1 MADYDALA
9 AAAARHDVVVV
20 QRLPGQ
26 LLRRLARSPVRI
38 VFDLY
43 NPLPIEVLEAAGAE
57 SLAQA
62 RRAQRIT
69 TLGVLAGLAAA
80 DFVICASERQ
90 RDLWLGG
97 MVFRGLLDPARYR
110 RDPSGRS
117 LIDVVPFGVPDDPR
131 PTPPAASP
139 WPGVGPDD
147 RVLVWGGGIWRWLD
161 ALTPIRAVEILR
173 RTRDDVHLVFIGTGR
188 PVTAEGSSAGDEAV
202 AEAERLGLLGTAVH
216 VNPGWTPYRERGAL
230 LAAADLGVSA
240 HPDHLESRFAFR
252 TRLLDYL
259 WAGLPIVSTRG
270 DALGDLVERRG
281 LGAAPPPG
289 DPDAFAAACARLL
302 DDDALRERTGRRSR
316 RRRGRAALVAGD
328 AAVGRLVPRPAA
340 GRSPA
345 RRGAREHGRTAGPDR
360 GRPAR
365 ANGSARGRAAS
376 RLGTRPDRSGTIA
389 PAAAPRTA
397 IESPPWR

>member
-1 MADYDALA
+1 MSAGPRVLVVSPEPVGEVMAGPAIRAYELARALAAHCDVTLAAPAPSDLPHPSDMALLAAGVADYDALA
-9 AAAARHDVVVV
+9 AAAEEHDVAVV

-26 LLRRLARSPVRI
+26 LLRRLARSSVRI

-57 SLAQA
+57 PLAQA

-80 DFVICASERQ
+80 DYVICASERQ
-90 RDLWLGG
+90 RDFWLGG
-97 MVFRGLLDPARYR
+97 MAFRGLLDPSRYR

-117 LIDVVPFGVPDDPR
+117 LIDVVPFGVPDEPS
-131 PTPPAASP
+131 PAPPASPP
-139 WPGVGPDD
+139 WPGVGSDD
-147 RVLVWGGGIWRWLD
+147 HVLVWGGGIWRWLD
-161 ALTPIRAVEILR
+161 ASTPIRAVEILR

-188 PVTAEGSSAGDEAV
+188 PVGAEGSSAGDEAV

-270 DALGDLVERRG
+270 DVLGDLVERRG
-281 LGAAPPPG
+281 LGAAPPAG
-289 DPDAFAAACARLL
+289 IRA
-302 DDDALRERTGRRSR
+302 RSR
-316 RRRGRAALVAGD
+316 L
-328 AAVGRLVPRPAA
+328 
-340 GRSPA
+340 
-345 RRGAREHGRTAGPDR
+345 
-360 GRPAR
+360 PAR
-365 ANGSARGRAAS
+365 ACSTTTRCASA
-376 RLGTRPDRSGTIA
+376 PPPRS
-389 PAAAPRTA
+389 PSPRTSCA
-397 IESPPWR
+397 GRG